1 MPLDD
6 LQTHYAEY
14 VERLTRAVGDIGV
27 GDFATH
33 AGRLIHKMS
42 LDEFTEAFTE
52 YNDLLARHRE
62 SLARG
67 DTVDDL
73 VLKLL
78 REHAAN
84 LLMPPPVL

>member
-1 MPLDD
+1 VSQGD
-6 LQTHYAEY
+6 LQDHYAEY
-14 VERLTRAVGDIGV
+14 VERLTQHVGDIGV
-27 GDFATH
+27 GDFATY

-73 VLKLL
+73 LLKLL
-78 REHAAN
+78 REQSAN
-84 LLMPPPVL
+84 LVMPPPVL